1 MKKIKIF
8 ILSLCCVF
16 GLNLIAFASNQNNY
30 NQQQK
35 NQKNILVFKREPYN
49 FLDLMTYMYTDAD
62 NPNKVMYVNKEGK
75 LACGYL
81 ELMLQALVELVELK
95 VFFQQEQ
102 NDYFKNI
109 QKQEKEKIIRMFPE
123 DAEKVYQK
131 EYMDLFNAIS
141 NIDYA
146 TIEYVLNSDCYKLIN
161 NDYKRDVLAKIR
173 LKLSALLNAINDK
186 IITWLEKTNDDEYKE
201 IEMFF
206 RKREGVCK
214 SANLVLEYSK
224 NLTKNVFKKGK
235 NLYSGEK
242 FIFDTKVENFM
253 KQNIVNIDKS
263 FDLSQSNVLFCS
275 LSNILSG
282 RLLDDR
288 YVKKH
293 K

>member
-8 ILSLCCVF
+8 ILSLCFVF

-35 NQKNILVFKREPYN
+35 NQENILVFKREPYN

-62 NPNKVMYVNKEGK
+62 DPNKVMYLDKEGK
-75 LACGYL
+75 LVCGYL

-95 VFFQQEQ
+95 VFSQEEQ

-123 DAEKVYQK
+123 DAKKVYQK

-141 NIDYA
+141 TIDYV
-146 TIEYVLNSDCYKLIN
+146 INSDDYVINSDSSKLIN
-161 NDYKRDVLAKIR
+161 NDYTRDVLASIR

-224 NLTKNVFKKGK
+224 NLTKNVFKKGDNK
-235 NLYSGEK
+235 YSGEK
-242 FIFDTKVENFM
+242 YIYDTKIENFM

-263 FDLSQSNVLFCS
+263 FDLSQSNVLLCS
-275 LSNILSG
+275 LSNVLSG
-282 RLLDDR
+282 RLLDDNID
-288 YVKKH
+288 
-293 K
+293 